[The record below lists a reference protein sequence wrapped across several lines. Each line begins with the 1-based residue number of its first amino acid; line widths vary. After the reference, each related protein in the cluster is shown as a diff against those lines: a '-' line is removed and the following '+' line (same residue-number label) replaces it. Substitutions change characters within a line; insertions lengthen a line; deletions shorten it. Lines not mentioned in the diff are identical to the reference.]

1 MLSKLEFYNSTHVVA
16 ESVQE
21 HKKLRDAIAQH
32 YGTASV
38 TPAQGGTLGVCF
50 HVEVAGTRRFL
61 KTHLPG
67 HQMRANL
74 AKEAEILRKI
84 YGDAVVLESV
94 EVPLEGAAARLCL
107 LMTELSHLTIPMGPT
122 QTAAMVTH
130 YAERLQGY
138 RPANLQQNWDLEH
151 YIAHGR
157 EAITTLRDRH
167 LLARQTA
174 ESLETLLT
182 SLEDALDALPRA
194 LCHGDLGPKNIM
206 SSGSRFIVI
215 DWEDAFWGVAGY
227 DYLYWLTFMDNQ
239 PHLRHAA
246 FGRTGIDPAI
256 ERAILALIVLLKSV
270 LSVRSG
276 AYLRNKLPI
285 EERIAQVL
293 ALPEAA

>member
-1 MLSKLEFYNSTHVVA
+1 
-16 ESVQE
+16 
-21 HKKLRDAIAQH
+21 
-32 YGTASV
+32 
-38 TPAQGGTLGVCF
+38 
-50 HVEVAGTRRFL
+50 VEVAGTRRFL

-67 HQMRANL
+67 DQTRTNL

-107 LMTELSHLTIPMGPT
+107 LMTELSHLTSPMGPA

-130 YAERLQGY
+130 YAELLQGY

-157 EAITTLRDRH
+157 EAITTLRDRN
-167 LLARQTA
+167 LLAPHTA

-206 SSGSRFIVI
+206 SNGSQFIVI

-239 PHLRHAA
+239 LHLRHTA

-256 ERAILALIVLLKSV
+256 ERAILALVVLLKSV

-276 AYLRNKLPI
+276 AHLRNKLPI

-293 ALPEAA
+293 AIPA